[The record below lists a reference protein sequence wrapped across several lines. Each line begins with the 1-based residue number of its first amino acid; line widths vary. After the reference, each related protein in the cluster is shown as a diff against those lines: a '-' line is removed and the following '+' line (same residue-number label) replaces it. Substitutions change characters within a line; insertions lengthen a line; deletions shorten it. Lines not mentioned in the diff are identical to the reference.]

1 MPGELI
7 VEAHGSFATLV
18 LSSYTNVI
26 NLARRE
32 KNAIKRRRRK
42 NWKRSTLASSV
53 TGQILQFY
61 TF

>member
-26 NLARRE
+26 NLARRRKLEE
-32 KNAIKRRRRK
+32 KRFSFFCCGPNFSIIYV
-42 NWKRSTLASSV
+42 L
-53 TGQILQFY
+53 
-61 TF
+61 TFICFDNV